1 MSAQWEYTVEVL
13 GGALRGAR
21 PEDLAEL
28 LNLAAADGWE
38 PHNVFLRS
46 SNGSQLMVILR
57 RPVQTRSRERRWSWP

>member
-21 PEDLAEL
+21 PEEL
-28 LNLAAADGWE
+28 TEFLNLAAAEGWE
-38 PHNVFLRS
+38 PHNIFLRS

-57 RPVQTRSRERRWSWP
+57 RAAQTRSRERKRGWP